1 MRVADT
7 IAEILVKEG
16 VRVAAGIGGNSI
28 QYVAEAMAARP
39 EMKVCY
45 ARSERVA
52 ADIVDGYARVTGQPA
67 VVFTDHGPGAANAMA
82 GIVNSWGDST
92 PVLFLSGQNPR
103 FEVPGRLY
111 KELAISEVYRPVSKW
126 TASIL
131 DPSQIEQILR
141 RAFVLLRSGRPG
153 PIVIEL
159 PEDVTHIDAPAID
172 YRPIPEKRF
181 RSAGN
186 PADVEEAVRILG
198 RAEHPYVYVGA
209 GALFSE
215 ATPELVELAE
225 LLSLPVATTLNG
237 KSAFPENHPL
247 ALGIGAFA
255 RGTYDTLQAAR
266 FAEAADVVLTLG
278 CGFKKHVL
286 YGPMPHGCVH
296 IQVDVDASELHKESR
311 ADMAIL
317 GDAKLVLQQMLAGAR
332 SLLPE
337 ARLRPRPQITEQI
350 AEYRREWMAISEPL
364 LTSDERP
371 INPFRVTHELTQLLD
386 PDRTIVLH
394 DAGSVRGTICQHY
407 TATVPHSFVGY
418 GVESAMGWSL
428 GAAIGAKLAAP
439 DKLVVAVTG
448 DEAFGETALDLD
460 TSVRI
465 GAPFLTVLK
474 NNQADRRS
482 EARGFPNLAALR
494 GSPGGDYTALARALG
509 VQALRVED
517 AEDLNMAIT
526 TSIEHVNAGRT
537 ALVEVMTKREQPSFL
552 RGASTPTA
560 AATAHL

>member
-7 IAEILVKEG
+7 IADILAKEG
-16 VRVAAGIGGNSI
+16 VRVAAGIVGNSI
-28 QYVAEAMAARP
+28 QHVAEAMASRP
-39 EMKVCY
+39 EMQVCY

-52 ADIVDGYARVTGQPA
+52 ADIADGYARVTGEPA
-67 VVFTDHGPGAANAMA
+67 VVFADHGPGAANAMA

-92 PVLFLSGQNPR
+92 PIIFLAGHNPR

-111 KELAISEVYRPVSKW
+111 KEFATREIYRPVSKW
-126 TASIL
+126 TATVL
-131 DPSQIEQILR
+131 DPSQVEQILR

-153 PIVIEL
+153 PIVLEL
-159 PEDVTHIDAPAID
+159 PEDVTHMDAPAVD
-172 YRPIPEKRF
+172 YRPIPERRF

-186 PADVEEAVRILG
+186 PAEVEQALRIL
-198 RAEHPYVYVGA
+198 AEAKNPYVYVGA

-247 ALGIGAFA
+247 SLGIGAFA

-266 FAEAADVVLTLG
+266 FAEAADVVVTLG

-286 YGPMPHGCVH
+286 YGPMPQNCFHV
-296 IQVDVDASELHKESR
+296 QVDVDPSELHKEARS
-311 ADMAIL
+311 DMAIL
-317 GDAKLVLQQMLAGAR
+317 GDAKLVLQQMLAAAR

-337 ARLRPRPQITEQI
+337 ARLRPRPEVAERI
-350 AEYRREWMAISEPL
+350 AEYRREWMATSEPML
-364 LTSDERP
+364 SSDERP
-371 INPFRVTHELTQLLD
+371 INPFRVTHELNQLLD
-386 PDRTIVLH
+386 PDRTIMLH
-394 DAGSVRGTICQHY
+394 DAGSVRGTTCQHY
-407 TATVPHSFVGY
+407 TATLPHSFIGY
-418 GVESAMGWSL
+418 GVESAMGWTL

-439 DKLVVAVTG
+439 DKTVVAVTG

-465 GAPFLTVLK
+465 GAPFLTILK
-474 NNQADRRS
+474 NNQIDRAT
-482 EARGFPNLAALR
+482 EAKSSPAIAALR
-494 GSPGGDYTALARALG
+494 GTPGGDYTGLARSLG
-509 VQALRVED
+509 VQAVRVED
-517 AEDLNMAIT
+517 AEDLNMAIL
-526 TSIEHVNAGRT
+526 TSIEHVQAGRS
-537 ALVEVMTKREQPSFL
+537 AMVEVVTKRVQPSFL
-552 RGASTPTA
+552 RGASTPAA